1 MNKKSALGYLLLSY
15 GPRHNGPAETKPAA
29 QSQVRRISAFLGP
42 ECEITWVSD
51 YARQVGSLDDLPS
64 LKRVLSE
71 LRRSGSRT
79 AIAIDELR
87 RVFRRVPDEHALNLL
102 NEILEFG
109 DHILD
114 VSYGRRL
121 SKLPASSQ
129 EYIAVSNSRREALRK
144 LERSVT
150 ADGKLNR
157 TTKKATQVS
166 ARAKARRADRTAHLL
181 DDLRRELANDTFTPS
196 VSDLARVANERGL
209 RTATGKAWTG
219 STVGRMLRRLE

>member
-42 ECEITWVSD
+42 EYEITWVSD
-51 YARQVGSLDDLPS
+51 YARQVGSLDDLPG
-64 LKRVLSE
+64 LKRVLVE
-71 LRRSGSRT
+71 LQRSGSRA

-102 NEILEFG
+102 NELLVFG

-121 SKLPASSQ
+121 SDIPASSQ
-129 EYIAVSNSRREALRK
+129 EYIAVTTARK
-144 LERSVT
+144 ETLHRLERSVT
-150 ADGKLNR
+150 AGEKLNR
-157 TTKKATQVS
+157 NTKKATQVS
-166 ARAKARRADRTAHLL
+166 ARAKAKRADRTARLL
-181 DDLRRELANDTFTPS
+181 DDLRKELANSNSTPS
-196 VSDLARVANERGL
+196 LSELARVANERGL